1 MTTPTPM
8 SQAERLMRER
18 AEREGWTADRL
29 QAALTALHSREGT
42 GSGAT
47 PGGATWGGTG
57 AQSQEATQEDQGPG
71 WKPPRNPVWSS
82 ANSRAFYQIR
92 DMLLE
97 ES

>member
-1 MTTPTPM
+1 M

-18 AEREGWTADRL
+18 AEREGWSADRL

-71 WKPPRNPVWSS
+71 WKPPRNDSRVKRRCRGFT
-82 ANSRAFYQIR
+82 ANCTILLSRPA
-92 DMLLE
+92 
-97 ES
+97 